1 MFRGVLMVAGV
12 LWVAAPALADIE
24 RIEAEGD
31 VMTVM
36 NRLETAVATAGATV
50 FAKVD
55 HGAGAESVDMPI
67 GDSQLLIFGSPALG
81 TPAMQAD
88 PLAGLYL
95 PLKILV
101 YADEDGQTWVAYE
114 EVEETFD
121 DLNFDDDAEYI
132 EKMEVALEGFA
143 QNAASE

>member
-1 MFRGVLMVAGV
+1 MRHLA
-12 LWVAAPALADIE
+12 LALAATALTATSALADIE

-36 NRLETAVATAGATV
+36 HRLETAVATAGATV

-55 HGAGAESVDMPI
+55 HGEGAKSVDMPL
-67 GDSQLLIFGSPALG
+67 GASQLLIFGDPALG

-88 PLAGLYL
+88 PLAGLHL

-101 YADEDGQTWVAYE
+101 YADGEGQTWIAYE
-114 EVEETFD
+114 EVEEMFD
-121 DLNFDDDAEYI
+121 DLDIDDDAEYI
-132 EKMEVALEGFA
+132 AKMEGALRNFSEA
-143 QNAASE
+143 AASE